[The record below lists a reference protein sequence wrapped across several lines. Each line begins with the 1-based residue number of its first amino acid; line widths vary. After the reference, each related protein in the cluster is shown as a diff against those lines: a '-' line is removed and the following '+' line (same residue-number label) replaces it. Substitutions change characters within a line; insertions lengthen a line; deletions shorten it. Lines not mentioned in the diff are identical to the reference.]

1 MKTYVCYYSCPFC
14 PNPCCTD
21 WEGEANEMVEAENK
35 TEARRFFNG
44 MKQCRYMKIT
54 RIVEDKPG
62 FSDASATVNGET
74 KVFKSLGAAI
84 NWACDAAMKKHVE
97 E

>member
-14 PNPCCTD
+14 PSPCCED
-21 WEGEANEMVEAENK
+21 PDREYNEIVEAENK

-44 MKQCRYMKIT
+44 MKMCRWQKIT

-62 FSDASATVNGET
+62 FSDISVTVSGKTRE
-74 KVFKSLGAAI
+74 FDSLGAAI
-84 NWACDAAMKKHVE
+84 D
-97 E
+97 